1 VVKKEILMKKKKPK
15 MQKHIATQVVHG
27 EDILGDP
34 YTRSLSVPIYQSA
47 IFTFESAEA
56 GAAIFAKEKKGYFYT
71 RLGNPTIEKFE
82 EKMAYL
88 EGGDAACAFASGMA
102 AISGTVLSVCSK
114 GDELVAVYP
123 IYGCSYSFLVDV
135 LPRWGV
141 KVKWA
146 KAGNFLADLNKNISK
161 KTKLVLIETPV
172 NPTIDVL
179 DIKETA
185 KIAHQNKALLAVDN
199 TFATFYNQKPLKLGA
214 DIIAN
219 STTKFISGHGDTVGG
234 VVISNKDFIAYM
246 KDYTIRDLGA
256 IMSPFNAWLLLRG
269 LKTMAVRMDA
279 HNRNGLE
286 IAKYLENHPK
296 VAWIKYPGLVSHPQ
310 YSIAK
315 KQMSNFSSMIAMELK
330 DGREAGRK
338 LMNNI
343 SLCVCAVSL
352 GDTATLIEHPAS
364 MTHSAYTKEALK
376 KAGISEGLVRMSV
389 GIEDSRDIIA
399 DLEQALEKC

>member
-1 VVKKEILMKKKKPK
+1 MKKKKPK

>member
-1 VVKKEILMKKKKPK
+1 MKKKKPK
-15 MQKHIATQVVHG
+15 MRKHIATQVVHG

-47 IFTFESAEA
+47 IFTFENAEA

>member
-1 VVKKEILMKKKKPK
+1 MKKKKPK
-15 MQKHIATQVVHG
+15 MRKHIATQVVHG